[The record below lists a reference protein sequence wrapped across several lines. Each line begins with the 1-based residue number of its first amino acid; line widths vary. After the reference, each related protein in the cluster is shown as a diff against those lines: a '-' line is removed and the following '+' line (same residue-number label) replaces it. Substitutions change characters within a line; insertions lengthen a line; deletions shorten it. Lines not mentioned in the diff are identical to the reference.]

1 MRWVLT
7 KFREERQENAIKSKD
22 EVYSIQGDGLGIK
35 LKQKENSSGGG
46 GENSEIGGS
55 LLREYGADIGQ
66 HREEEKK
73 ADIFGGG

>member
-35 LKQKENSSGGG
+35 LKQKENSRWGGG

-66 HREEEKK
+66 QRRGKES
-73 ADIFGGG
+73 